1 MFISVAERPQHDIGG
16 GMCRLHFCIFHL
28 VNKKYVAIV
37 VLFALLLLLPFTVQ
51 AVADLRGEKRFVSLD
66 IFKDVLYT
74 PFVRESNMAAG
85 AMRLDSLWRGAREAI
100 AAGSEAGEALEPVI
114 GALSDLEAVALTVNA
129 YAQLDTAEAGYKLLK
144 QADTLLATLE
154 DEPENFKAADS
165 TLKAVV
171 GEFGQFSLMRA
182 FLAVKHYGV
191 WTSRYLRAFE
201 KKVEDENALVL
212 AVRPRYQLAV
222 WNIFNDP
229 GEKVVLGAA
238 GDCIGAGCARDTA
251 VASDRWLFYRQD
263 VEFLVQ
269 PSPLDVR
276 SAKLD
281 NPIKAIEK
289 FRDQLKAKGVELL
302 VVVTPGK
309 PSIYT
314 ERLTG
319 RASSAAGDEN
329 AAAGSNGAGES
340 QGSTVAGHGKAIL
353 DSLSRLGL
361 NTVDLYTPLL
371 AAKKDDATLGPL
383 YLNDD
388 THWTPRGAELA
399 AGVIADK
406 VREMANTGIV
416 NIGEPSME
424 YVASESVA
432 DRMGDIGEMSG
443 LNKFN
448 VFKVQQV
455 TGHVVS
461 QQNIIER
468 IGIARS
474 YANCRDSLMKEC
486 PGAFDPDDPCFLAK
500 EHPCDEDDAACVRA
514 LTKSCPKGSA
524 FDSCYHVRMH
534 PCEGDD
540 SLYYDTTRT
549 PFKDDFR
556 KAKIMILGDSF
567 SRIYQTDSPLNAGWI
582 AHFAKEMGR
591 PVASIVSDGGAS
603 TLVREK
609 LARKAGVLKGKKLL
623 IWEFVERDLR
633 FGAEGWKDVNF

>member
-1 MFISVAERPQHDIGG
+1 MKKLYIAFVVA
-16 GMCRLHFCIFHL
+16 
-28 VNKKYVAIV
+28 
-37 VLFALLLLLPFTVQ
+37 FAVLLLLPFTVQ
-51 AVADLRGEKRFVSLD
+51 TIADLRSEKRFVSLD
-66 IFKDVLYT
+66 IFKDIVYT
-74 PFVRESNMAAG
+74 PFVRESNMAAN
-85 AMRLDSLWRGAREAI
+85 AAKLDSAWLQARESI
-100 AAGSEAGEALEPVI
+100 AGGAETADALEPVI
-114 GALSDLEAVALTVNA
+114 GALSDLEAVVLTVNA
-129 YAQLDTAEAGYKLLK
+129 YAQLDAGEANYKLLK
-144 QADTLLATLE
+144 QADTLLSTLE

-171 GEFGQFSLMRA
+171 AEFGHFSLWRA
-182 FLAVKHYGV
+182 LCGIKHYGV

-201 KKVEDENALVL
+201 NKVEDENALVL

-222 WNIFNDP
+222 WKIFSDP

-238 GDCIGAGCARDTA
+238 GNCIGKSCGRDSAETA
-251 VASDRWLFYRQD
+251 DKWLFYRQD

-281 NPIKAIEK
+281 NPVQAILR
-289 FRDQLKAKGVELL
+289 FRDQLKNKGVELL

-319 RASSAAGDEN
+319 RDSGTLNS
-329 AAAGSNGAGES
+329 
-340 QGSTVAGHGKAIL
+340 HGKSIL
-353 DSLSRLGL
+353 DSLTRLGL

-371 AAKKDDATLGPL
+371 AAKSQDAAEGPL

-388 THWTPRGAELA
+388 THWTPRGAEIA
-399 AGVIADK
+399 ATVIAQK
-406 VREMANTGIV
+406 VNAMVETGSID
-416 NIGEPSME
+416 IGEASVE
-424 YVASESVA
+424 YVASDSIA
-432 DRMGDIGEMSG
+432 DRMGDVGEMSG
-443 LNKFN
+443 LNKFST
-448 VFKVQQV
+448 FKVQRV

-461 QQNIIER
+461 QLEVTER
-468 IGIARS
+468 KQAS
-474 YANCRDSLMKEC
+474 DSTDT
-486 PGAFDPDDPCFLAK
+486 PA
-500 EHPCDEDDAACVRA
+500 
-514 LTKSCPKGSA
+514 
-524 FDSCYHVRMH
+524 DSTAVQ
-534 PCEGDD
+534 DTVA
-540 SLYYDTTRT
+540 YDTTKT

-556 KAKIMILGDSF
+556 KAKILILGDSF
-567 SRIYQTDSPLNAGWI
+567 SRIYQTDSPVNAGWI

-633 FGAEGWKDVNF
+633 FGAEGWKEVDF

>member
-1 MFISVAERPQHDIGG
+1 MTRGRVRTCLLQFAT
-16 GMCRLHFCIFHL
+16 FFL
-28 VNKKYVAIV
+28 VSKKYVVLV
-37 VLFALLLLLPFTVQ
+37 VLFGILLLLPFTVQ
-51 AVADLRGEKRFVSLD
+51 TVADLNGEKRFISLD
-66 IFKDVLYT
+66 IFKDVVYT
-74 PFVRESNMAAG
+74 PFARESNVAAC
-85 AMRLDSLWRGAREAI
+85 AHKLDSAWRAARESI
-100 AAGSEAGEALEPVI
+100 AGGAETVDALEPVV
-114 GALSDLEAVALTVNA
+114 GALSDLEAVVLTVNA
-129 YAQLDTAEAGYKLLK
+129 YAELDTAEADYKLLK

-154 DEPENFKAADS
+154 DEPENFKTVDS
-165 TLKAVV
+165 TLKALIA
-171 GEFGQFSLMRA
+171 EFGYFSLVRA

-222 WNIFNDP
+222 WKIFNDP
-229 GEKVVLGAA
+229 GEKVVLGN
-238 GDCIGAGCARDTA
+238 GEG
-251 VASDRWLFYRQD
+251 RWLFYRQD

-281 NPIKAIEK
+281 NPIQAILK

-309 PSIYT
+309 PSIYP
-314 ERLTG
+314 ERLT
-319 RASSAAGDEN
+319 AAGINIAGAN
-329 AAAGSNGAGES
+329 A
-340 QGSTVAGHGKAIL
+340 AGHGKAIL
-353 DSLSRLGL
+353 DSLAKLGL

-371 AAKKDDATLGPL
+371 AAKADDAKFGPL

-388 THWTPRGAELA
+388 THWTPRGAEIA
-399 AGVIADK
+399 ANVIAKK
-406 VREMANTGIV
+406 VGELAESGVV

-424 YVASESVA
+424 FVTSDSIA

-448 VFKVQQV
+448 VFKAQKV
-455 TGHVVS
+455 TGHVIY
-461 QQNIIER
+461 QQEISER
-468 IGIARS
+468 TEPPQ
-474 YANCRDSLMKEC
+474 DSLL
-486 PGAFDPDDPCFLAK
+486 DSTV
-500 EHPCDEDDAACVRA
+500 VR
-514 LTKSCPKGSA
+514 
-524 FDSCYHVRMH
+524 
-534 PCEGDD
+534 
-540 SLYYDTTRT
+540 DTTKT

-556 KAKIMILGDSF
+556 KAKILILGDSF
-567 SRIYQTDSPLNAGWI
+567 SRIYQTDAPVNAGWI

-633 FGAEGWKDVNF
+633 FGAEGWKEVNF

>member
-1 MFISVAERPQHDIGG
+1 M
-16 GMCRLHFCIFHL
+16 
-28 VNKKYVAIV
+28 NKKYIAIV
-37 VLFALLLLLPFTVQ
+37 VLFGILLLLPFTVQ
-51 AVADLRGEKRFVSLD
+51 AVADLRGDKRFVSLD
-66 IFKDVLYT
+66 IFKDIVYT
-74 PFVRESNMAAG
+74 PIVRESNLSAG
-85 AMRLDSLWRGAREAI
+85 AMRLDSAWRAARESI
-100 AAGSEAGEALEPVI
+100 AAGTEAGEALEPVI

-144 QADTLLATLE
+144 QADTLLASLE
-154 DEPENFKAADS
+154 DEPENFKVADS

-171 GEFGQFSLMRA
+171 GEFGQFSLVRT
-182 FLAVKHYGV
+182 FLSVKHYGV

-229 GEKVVLGAA
+229 GEKVVLGT
-238 GDCIGAGCARDTA
+238 GEG
-251 VASDRWLFYRQD
+251 RWLFYRQD

-281 NPIKAIEK
+281 NPVQAILR

-302 VVVTPGK
+302 VVITPGK
-309 PSIYT
+309 PSVYP

-319 RASSAAGDEN
+319 SAQVL
-329 AAAGSNGAGES
+329 NGAADAGVS
-340 QGSTVAGHGKAIL
+340 LGTTAAGHGKAIL
-353 DSLSRLGL
+353 DSLASLGL

-371 AAKKDDATLGPL
+371 AAKADDAKLGPL

-399 AGVIADK
+399 AGEIAKK
-406 VREMANTGIV
+406 VREMADAGIV
-416 NIGEPSME
+416 DIGEPSLE
-424 YVASESVA
+424 YVVSDSVA

-448 VFKVQQV
+448 VFKVQKV

-468 IGIARS
+468 IGMAKS
-474 YANCRDSLMKEC
+474 SANCLDSLMKDC
-486 PGAFDPDDPCFLAK
+486 PERNDSCYFAK
-500 EHPCDEDDAACVRA
+500 SSLCDEDDAACVRA

-524 FDSCYHVRMH
+524 FDSCYHVRMN
-534 PCEGDD
+534 PCEEDD
-540 SLYYDTTRT
+540 SLYYDTTVT

-556 KAKIMILGDSF
+556 KAQILILGDSF
-567 SRIYQTDSPLNAGWI
+567 SRIYQTDSPVNAGWI

-633 FGAEGWKDVNF
+633 FGAEGWKEVDF

>member
-1 MFISVAERPQHDIGG
+1 MSSAFESRTGYFAGSLGCQFFYIMGVK
-16 GMCRLHFCIFHL
+16 
-28 VNKKYVAIV
+28 KKYIAIV

-51 AVADLRGEKRFVSLD
+51 AVADLRGEKRFVAFD
-66 IFKDVLYT
+66 IFKDVVYT
-74 PFVRESNMAAG
+74 PFVRESTMAAG
-85 AMRLDSLWRGAREAI
+85 AARLDSAWRSARESI
-100 AAGSEAGEALEPVI
+100 AAGTEAGEALEPVI

-129 YAQLDTAEAGYKLLK
+129 YAELDTAEAGYKLLK
-144 QADTLLATLE
+144 QADTLLASLE
-154 DEPENFKAADS
+154 DEPDNFKAADS

-171 GEFGQFSLMRA
+171 GEFGQFSLVRA
-182 FLAVKHYGV
+182 FLAVKRYGI

-238 GDCIGAGCARDTA
+238 GDCIGAGCGRDTA
-251 VASDRWLFYRQD
+251 ETSDRWLFYRQD

-309 PSIYT
+309 PSIYP

-319 RASSAAGDEN
+319 RDSDGVAGNAAGLQ
-329 AAAGSNGAGES
+329 S
-340 QGSTVAGHGKAIL
+340 HGKKIL
-353 DSLSRLGL
+353 DSLAKLGF

-371 AAKKDDATLGPL
+371 AAKKDDSTLGPL

-399 AGVIADK
+399 AAEIAAAVKRLDSDGK
-406 VREMANTGIV
+406 INLTELRQKHADGSYPM
-416 NIGEPSME
+416 SF
-424 YVASESVA
+424 VAKDSVA
-432 DRMGDIGEMSG
+432 DRMGDVGEMSG
-443 LNKFN
+443 LNKFG
-448 VFKVQQV
+448 VFKTQRV
-455 TGHVVS
+455 TGHVVM
-461 QQNIIER
+461 QQNINSL
-468 IGIARS
+468 A
-474 YANCRDSLMKEC
+474 DSICIDSAYKEC
-486 PGAFDPDDPCFLAK
+486 KNNSNTLCLWTSLT
-500 EHPCDEDDAACVRA
+500 ACGF
-514 LTKSCPKGSA
+514 K
-524 FDSCYHVRMH
+524 
-534 PCEGDD
+534 
-540 SLYYDTTRT
+540 YDTTVT

-556 KAKIMILGDSF
+556 NSKILILGDSF
-567 SRIYQTDSPLNAGWI
+567 SRIYQTDSPVNAGWI
-582 AHFAKEMGR
+582 AHFAKNMNR

-633 FGAEGWKDVNF
+633 FGAEGWKDVDF

>member
-1 MFISVAERPQHDIGG
+1 MNR
-16 GMCRLHFCIFHL
+16 
-28 VNKKYVAIV
+28 KYIVLV
-37 VLFALLLLLPFTVQ
+37 VLFGLLLLLPFTVQ
-51 AVADLRGEKRFVSLD
+51 TVADLRGEKRFVSLD

-85 AMRLDSLWRGAREAI
+85 AAKLDSVWRSAREAI
-100 AAGSEAGEALEPVI
+100 AGGAETADALEPVI

-129 YAQLDTAEAGYKLLK
+129 YAQLDTGEASYKLLK
-144 QADTLLATLE
+144 QADTLLAILE
-154 DEPENFKAADS
+154 DEPENFKAVDS

-171 GEFGQFSLMRA
+171 GEFGQFSLWRA

-238 GDCIGAGCARDTA
+238 GDCIGAGCERDTA
-251 VASDRWLFYRQD
+251 MASDRWLFYRQD

-302 VVVTPGK
+302 VVITPGK
-309 PSIYT
+309 PSIYP

-319 RASSAAGDEN
+319 HASDGVAGNAAGLQ
-329 AAAGSNGAGES
+329 S
-340 QGSTVAGHGKAIL
+340 HGKKIL
-353 DSLSRLGL
+353 DSLTRAGF

-371 AAKKDDATLGPL
+371 AAKKDDASLGPL

-399 AGVIADK
+399 AAEIAKK
-406 VREMANTGIV
+406 VREMADAGIV
-416 NIGEPSME
+416 NIGEESMN
-424 YVASESVA
+424 YAAFDSIA
-432 DRMGDIGEMSG
+432 DRMGDVGEMSG

-448 VFKVQQV
+448 AFKVQKV
-455 TGHVVS
+455 VGHVVS
-461 QQNIIER
+461 QQEVSER
-468 IGIARS
+468 KEPPA
-474 YANCRDSLMKEC
+474 DSL
-486 PGAFDPDDPCFLAK
+486 
-500 EHPCDEDDAACVRA
+500 
-514 LTKSCPKGSA
+514 S
-524 FDSCYHVRMH
+524 DSTIV
-534 PCEGDD
+534 
-540 SLYYDTTRT
+540 YDTTKT

-556 KAKIMILGDSF
+556 KAKILILGDSF
-567 SRIYQTDSPLNAGWI
+567 SRIYQTDSPVNAGWI
-582 AHFAKEMGR
+582 AHFAKNMNR

-633 FGAEGWKDVNF
+633 FGAEGWKDVDF

>member
-1 MFISVAERPQHDIGG
+1 MPKII
-16 GMCRLHFCIFHL
+16 IFYL
-28 VNKKYVAIV
+28 SNVQKKYVILV
-37 VLFALLLLLPFTVQ
+37 VFFGILLLTPFGVQ
-51 AVADLRGEKRFVSLD
+51 AIDDIRGEKRFVSLD
-66 IFKDVLYT
+66 IFKDVVYT
-74 PFVRESNMAAG
+74 PFVRESNIAAG
-85 AMRLDSLWRGAREAI
+85 ALKLDSAWRVARESI
-100 AAGSEAGEALEPVI
+100 AGGAETSDALEPVV
-114 GALSDLEAVALTVNA
+114 GALSDLEASVLTVNA
-129 YAQLDTAEAGYKLLK
+129 YAALDTGEADYKLLK
-144 QADTLLATLE
+144 RADTLLSTLE

-171 GEFGQFSLMRA
+171 GEFGHFSLWRA
-182 FLAVKHYGV
+182 FLGVKHYGV

-212 AVRPRYQLAV
+212 AVRPQYQLAV

-229 GEKVVLGAA
+229 GEKVVLGS
-238 GDCIGAGCARDTA
+238 GEG
-251 VASDRWLFYRQD
+251 RWLFYRQD

-281 NPIKAIEK
+281 NPIQAILR

-302 VVVTPGK
+302 VVITPGK
-309 PSIYT
+309 PSVYP

-319 RASSAAGDEN
+319 TAINS
-329 AAAGSNGAGES
+329 
-340 QGSTVAGHGKAIL
+340 AGHGKKIL
-353 DSLSRLGL
+353 DSLAKLGL

-371 AAKKDDATLGPL
+371 SAKADDSNLGAL

-399 AGVIADK
+399 ASVIAKK
-406 VREMANTGIV
+406 VREMAEAGV
-416 NIGEPSME
+416 VDIGEASIDF
-424 YVASESVA
+424 VANDSLA

-455 TGHVVS
+455 IGHVVS
-461 QQNIIER
+461 QQEASER
-468 IGIARS
+468 MEAP
-474 YANCRDSLMKEC
+474 ADSLS
-486 PGAFDPDDPCFLAK
+486 DSTV
-500 EHPCDEDDAACVRA
+500 VR
-514 LTKSCPKGSA
+514 
-524 FDSCYHVRMH
+524 
-534 PCEGDD
+534 
-540 SLYYDTTRT
+540 DTTKT

-556 KAKIMILGDSF
+556 KAKILILGDSF
-567 SRIYQTDSPLNAGWI
+567 SRIYQTDAPVNAGWI

-633 FGAEGWKDVNF
+633 FGAEGWKEVAF

>member
-1 MFISVAERPQHDIGG
+1 M
-16 GMCRLHFCIFHL
+16 
-28 VNKKYVAIV
+28 KKTYVAIV

-51 AVADLRGEKRFVSLD
+51 TVADLNGEKRFISLD
-66 IFKDVLYT
+66 IFKDVVYT
-74 PFVRESNMAAG
+74 PFARESNVAAC
-85 AMRLDSLWRGAREAI
+85 AHKLDSAWRAARESI
-100 AAGSEAGEALEPVI
+100 AGGAETVDALEPVV
-114 GALSDLEAVALTVNA
+114 GALSDLEAVVLTVNA
-129 YAQLDTAEAGYKLLK
+129 YAELDTAEADYKLLK

-154 DEPENFKAADS
+154 DEPENFKTVDS
-165 TLKAVV
+165 TLKALIA
-171 GEFGQFSLMRA
+171 EFGHFSLVRA

-222 WNIFNDP
+222 WKIFNDP
-229 GEKVVLGAA
+229 GEKVVLGN
-238 GDCIGAGCARDTA
+238 GEG
-251 VASDRWLFYRQD
+251 RWLFYRQD

-281 NPIKAIEK
+281 NPIQAILK

-309 PSIYT
+309 PSIYP
-314 ERLTG
+314 ERLT
-319 RASSAAGDEN
+319 AAGINIACAN
-329 AAAGSNGAGES
+329 A
-340 QGSTVAGHGKAIL
+340 AGHGKAIL
-353 DSLSRLGL
+353 DSLAKLGL

-371 AAKKDDATLGPL
+371 AAKADDAKFGPL

-388 THWTPRGAELA
+388 THWTPRGAEIA
-399 AGVIADK
+399 ANVIAKK
-406 VREMANTGIV
+406 VGELAESGVV

-424 YVASESVA
+424 FVASDSIA

-448 VFKVQQV
+448 VFKAQKV
-455 TGHVVS
+455 TGHVIY
-461 QQNIIER
+461 QQEISER
-468 IGIARS
+468 TEPPQ
-474 YANCRDSLMKEC
+474 DSLL
-486 PGAFDPDDPCFLAK
+486 DSTV
-500 EHPCDEDDAACVRA
+500 VR
-514 LTKSCPKGSA
+514 
-524 FDSCYHVRMH
+524 
-534 PCEGDD
+534 
-540 SLYYDTTRT
+540 DTTKT

-556 KAKIMILGDSF
+556 KAKILILGDSF
-567 SRIYQTDSPLNAGWI
+567 SRIYQTDAPVNAGWI

-623 IWEFVERDLR
+623 IWEFVERDRR
-633 FGAEGWKDVNF
+633 FGAEGWKEVNF

>member
-1 MFISVAERPQHDIGG
+1 
-16 GMCRLHFCIFHL
+16 

-37 VLFALLLLLPFTVQ
+37 VLFGILLLLPFTVQ
-51 AVADLRGEKRFVSLD
+51 AVADLRGDKRFVSFD
-66 IFKDVLYT
+66 IFKDIVYT
-74 PFVRESNMAAG
+74 PFVRESNMTAG
-85 AMRLDSLWRGAREAI
+85 AMRLDSAWRAAREAI
-100 AAGSEAGEALEPVI
+100 AGGAETVDALEPVI

-144 QADTLLATLE
+144 QADTLLASLE

-171 GEFGQFSLMRA
+171 GEFGHFSVVRA
-182 FLAVKHYGV
+182 ISGIKHYGV

-229 GEKVVLGAA
+229 GEKVVLGA
-238 GDCIGAGCARDTA
+238 GEG
-251 VASDRWLFYRQD
+251 RWLFYRQD

-269 PSPLDVR
+269 PSPLDER

-281 NPIKAIEK
+281 NPVQAILR

-309 PSIYT
+309 PSIYP

-319 RASSAAGDEN
+319 ASPVAGI
-329 AAAGSNGAGES
+329 NGADISRGA
-340 QGSTVAGHGKAIL
+340 TAAGHGKSIL
-353 DSLSRLGL
+353 DSLARLGL
-361 NTVDLYTPLL
+361 HTVDLYTPLL
-371 AAKKDDATLGPL
+371 AAKADDATLGPL

-399 AGVIADK
+399 AGVIAGK
-406 VREMANTGIV
+406 VREMVEAGV
-416 NIGEPSME
+416 VDIGEPSME
-424 YVASESVA
+424 YVASDSVA

-443 LNKFN
+443 LNKFG
-448 VFKVQQV
+448 VFKTQRVI
-455 TGHVVS
+455 GHVIS
-461 QQNIIER
+461 QQEVSER
-468 IGIARS
+468 AQTLDSTETPANSLVDSAAVQEAIA
-474 YANCRDSLMKEC
+474 
-486 PGAFDPDDPCFLAK
+486 
-500 EHPCDEDDAACVRA
+500 
-514 LTKSCPKGSA
+514 
-524 FDSCYHVRMH
+524 
-534 PCEGDD
+534 
-540 SLYYDTTRT
+540 YDTVRT

-556 KAKIMILGDSF
+556 NSKILILGDSF
-567 SRIYQTDSPLNAGWI
+567 SRIYQTDSPVNAGWI

-633 FGAEGWKDVNF
+633 FGAEGWKEVDF

>member
-1 MFISVAERPQHDIGG
+1 M
-16 GMCRLHFCIFHL
+16 
-28 VNKKYVAIV
+28 NKKYIAIV
-37 VLFALLLLLPFTVQ
+37 VLFGILLLLPFTVQ
-51 AVADLRGEKRFVSLD
+51 AVADLRGDKRFVSLD
-66 IFKDVLYT
+66 IFKDVVYT
-74 PFVRESNMAAG
+74 PFVRESNLSAG
-85 AMRLDSLWRGAREAI
+85 AMHLDSVWRAARESI
-100 AAGSEAGEALEPVI
+100 AAGTEAGEALEPVI

-129 YAQLDTAEAGYKLLK
+129 YAELDTAEAGYKLLK
-144 QADTLLATLE
+144 QADTLLASLE

-171 GEFGQFSLMRA
+171 GEFGQFSLWRA
-182 FLAVKHYGV
+182 FLSVKHYGV

-201 KKVEDENALVL
+201 NKVEDENALVL

-238 GDCIGAGCARDTA
+238 GKCIGKSCGRETA
-251 VASDRWLFYRQD
+251 EASDRWLFYRQD

-309 PSIYT
+309 PSIYP

-319 RASSAAGDEN
+319 N
-329 AAAGSNGAGES
+329 A
-340 QGSTVAGHGKAIL
+340 STVMATESHGKKIL
-353 DSLSRLGL
+353 DSLAKLGF

-371 AAKKDDATLGPL
+371 AAKKDDASLGPL

-399 AGVIADK
+399 AAEIA
-406 VREMANTGIV
+406 AAV
-416 NIGEPSME
+416 NRLESDGKINLTELRQKHADGSYPMSF
-424 YVASESVA
+424 VAKDSVA
-432 DRMGDIGEMSG
+432 DRMGDVGEMSG
-443 LNKFN
+443 LNKFG
-448 VFKVQQV
+448 VFKTQRV
-455 TGHVVS
+455 TGHVVM

-468 IGIARS
+468 IGMAQS
-474 YANCRDSLMKEC
+474 SANCLDSLMKDC
-486 PGAFDPDDPCFLAK
+486 PERDDSCYFAK
-500 EHPCDEDDAACVRA
+500 NSPCDEDDAACVRA

-524 FDSCYHVRMH
+524 FDSCYYARMW
-534 PCEGDD
+534 PCEESD

-556 KAKIMILGDSF
+556 KAQILILGDSF
-567 SRIYQTDSPLNAGWI
+567 SRIYQTDSPVNAGWI

-633 FGAEGWKDVNF
+633 FGAEGWKEVDF

>member
-1 MFISVAERPQHDIGG
+1 M
-16 GMCRLHFCIFHL
+16 
-28 VNKKYVAIV
+28 NKKYVALV
-37 VLFALLLLLPFTVQ
+37 VLFGLLLLLPFTVQ
-51 AVADLRGEKRFVSLD
+51 TVADLRGEKRFVSLD

-74 PFVRESNMAAG
+74 PFVRESNMTAG
-85 AMRLDSLWRGAREAI
+85 AAKLDSAWRSAREAI
-100 AAGSEAGEALEPVI
+100 AGGAETADALEPVI

-144 QADTLLATLE
+144 QADTLLASLE

-171 GEFGQFSLMRA
+171 GEFGQFSLVRA
-182 FLAVKHYGV
+182 FLAVKRYGV

-229 GEKVVLGAA
+229 GEKVVLGS
-238 GDCIGAGCARDTA
+238 GEG
-251 VASDRWLFYRQD
+251 RWLFYRQD

-281 NPIKAIEK
+281 NPVQAILR

-302 VVVTPGK
+302 VVITPGK
-309 PSIYT
+309 PSIYP

-319 RASSAAGDEN
+319 AAINSADASRGTTAM
-329 AAAGSNGAGES
+329 
-340 QGSTVAGHGKAIL
+340 GHGKAIL
-353 DSLSRLGL
+353 DSLASLGL

-371 AAKKDDATLGPL
+371 AAKADDAKLGPL

-399 AGVIADK
+399 AEEIAKK
-406 VREMANTGIV
+406 VREMADAGV
-416 NIGEPSME
+416 VDIGEGSMN
-424 YVASESVA
+424 YVVSDSIA
-432 DRMGDIGEMSG
+432 DRMGDVGEMSG
-443 LNKFN
+443 LNKFGA
-448 VFKVQQV
+448 FKVQKV
-455 TGHVVS
+455 TGHVVM
-461 QQNIIER
+461 QQNIVEKSDT
-468 IGIARS
+468 GS
-474 YANCRDSLMKEC
+474 GQSLHDCLDSLIKNC
-486 PGAFDPDDPCFLAK
+486 QGDI
-500 EHPCDEDDAACVRA
+500 
-514 LTKSCPKGSA
+514 
-524 FDSCYHVRMH
+524 SCYKSHFCV
-534 PCEGDD
+534 GKD
-540 SLYYDTTRT
+540 SLYYDNSLIYDTTVT

-556 KAKIMILGDSF
+556 NSKILILGDSF
-567 SRIYQTDSPLNAGWI
+567 SRIYQTDSPVNAGWI
-582 AHFAKEMGR
+582 AHFAKNMNR

-609 LARKAGVLKGKKLL
+609 LARKAGVLKGKKIL

-633 FGAEGWKDVNF
+633 FGAEGWKEVDF

>member
-1 MFISVAERPQHDIGG
+1 M
-16 GMCRLHFCIFHL
+16 
-28 VNKKYVAIV
+28 NKKYVAIV
-37 VLFALLLLLPFTVQ
+37 VLFGILLLLPFTVQ
-51 AVADLRGEKRFVSLD
+51 AVADLQGEKRFVSLD
-66 IFKDVLYT
+66 IFKDVVYT
-74 PFVRESNMAAG
+74 PFVRESKMAAG
-85 AMRLDSLWRGAREAI
+85 AAKLDSAWRSARESI
-100 AAGSEAGEALEPVI
+100 AAGTEAGEALEPVI
-114 GALSDLEAVALTVNA
+114 GALSDLETVALTVNA
-129 YAQLDTAEAGYKLLK
+129 YAQLDTAEADYKLLK
-144 QADTLLATLE
+144 QADTLLASLE
-154 DEPENFKAADS
+154 DEPENFKPSDS
-165 TLKAVV
+165 TLKAVI
-171 GEFGQFSLMRA
+171 GKFGQFSLIRA

-319 RASSAAGDEN
+319 RASSAAGGEN

-340 QGSTVAGHGKAIL
+340 QGSTAAGHGKAIL

-399 AGVIADK
+399 ADVIARK
-406 VREMANTGIV
+406 VREMVDAGIV
-416 NIGEPSME
+416 DIGEESMT
-424 YVASESVA
+424 YVASDSVA
-432 DRMGDIGEMSG
+432 DRLGDIGEMSG
-443 LNKFN
+443 LNKFG
-448 VFKVQQV
+448 VFKTQRVVGQ
-455 TGHVVS
+455 VVS
-461 QQNIIER
+461 QQEVTER
-468 IGIARS
+468 VQTPNSLEMPA
-474 YANCRDSLMKEC
+474 DSL
-486 PGAFDPDDPCFLAK
+486 A
-500 EHPCDEDDAACVRA
+500 
-514 LTKSCPKGSA
+514 
-524 FDSCYHVRMH
+524 DSMAVQ
-534 PCEGDD
+534 DTVA
-540 SLYYDTTRT
+540 YDTTRT

-567 SRIYQTDSPLNAGWI
+567 SRIYQTDSPVNAGWI
-582 AHFAKEMGR
+582 AHFAKNMNR

-633 FGAEGWKDVNF
+633 FGAEGWKEVDF

>member
-1 MFISVAERPQHDIGG
+1 M
-16 GMCRLHFCIFHL
+16 
-28 VNKKYVAIV
+28 NKKYVALV
-37 VLFALLLLLPFTVQ
+37 VLFGILLLLPFTVQ
-51 AVADLRGEKRFVSLD
+51 TVADLRGEKRFVSLD
-66 IFKDVLYT
+66 IFKDVVYT
-74 PFVRESNMAAG
+74 PFVRESNMTAG
-85 AMRLDSLWRGAREAI
+85 AAKLDSVWRSAREAI
-100 AAGSEAGEALEPVI
+100 AGGAETADALEPVI

-129 YAQLDTAEAGYKLLK
+129 YAQLDTGEAGYKLLK
-144 QADTLLATLE
+144 QADTLLAILE
-154 DEPENFKAADS
+154 DEPENFKSVDS

-171 GEFGQFSLMRA
+171 GEFGQFSLWRA

-238 GDCIGAGCARDTA
+238 GDCIGAGCERDTA
-251 VASDRWLFYRQD
+251 MASDRWLFYRQD

-281 NPIKAIEK
+281 NPIKAIER
-289 FRDQLKAKGVELL
+289 FRDQLKAKDVELL
-302 VVVTPGK
+302 VVITPGK
-309 PSIYT
+309 PSIYP

-319 RASSAAGDEN
+319 HASSAADHANSIGLQ
-329 AAAGSNGAGES
+329 S
-340 QGSTVAGHGKAIL
+340 HGKKIL
-353 DSLSRLGL
+353 DSLAKLGF

-371 AAKKDDATLGPL
+371 AAKVRDSVEGPL

-399 AGVIADK
+399 AAEISKK
-406 VREMANTGIV
+406 VREMADAGIV
-416 NIGEPSME
+416 GIGEESMN
-424 YVASESVA
+424 YAASDSVA
-432 DRMGDIGEMSG
+432 DRMGDVGEMSG

-448 VFKVQQV
+448 AFKVQKV
-455 TGHVVS
+455 VGHVVS
-461 QQNIIER
+461 QQEVSER
-468 IGIARS
+468 KEAP
-474 YANCRDSLMKEC
+474 ADSL
-486 PGAFDPDDPCFLAK
+486 
-500 EHPCDEDDAACVRA
+500 
-514 LTKSCPKGSA
+514 S
-524 FDSCYHVRMH
+524 DSTVV
-534 PCEGDD
+534 
-540 SLYYDTTRT
+540 YDTTKT

-556 KAKIMILGDSF
+556 KAKILILGDSF
-567 SRIYQTDSPLNAGWI
+567 SRIYQTDSPVNAGWI
-582 AHFAKEMGR
+582 AHFAKNMKR

-633 FGAEGWKDVNF
+633 FGAEGWKDVDF